1 MFDTLASHRE
11 SAIRVLLVE
20 DNETNRRL
28 LVDYLT
34 FTGYAIWSIADG
46 SEFFAALAECRPDII
61 LLDLKLPTVDGYT
74 LLEQLQQDVQ
84 WQSIPVIVVSAL
96 AFKADRQRALAL
108 GACRYLVKPV
118 GLEHLRQVIAEE
130 IQMRQSPG

>member
-46 SEFFAALAECRPDII
+46 NEFFAALAECRPDII
-61 LLDLKLPTVDGYT
+61 LLDLKLPTDRK
-74 LLEQLQQDVQ
+74 
-84 WQSIPVIVVSAL
+84 SVV
-96 AFKADRQRALAL
+96 
-108 GACRYLVKPV
+108 
-118 GLEHLRQVIAEE
+118 
-130 IQMRQSPG
+130 

>member
-1 MFDTLASHRE
+1 MFDTLASNRE

-34 FTGYAIWSIADG
+34 FAGYATFSIADG
-46 SEFFAALAECRPDII
+46 GEFFTALAEWCPDLI

-74 LLEQLQQDVQ
+74 LLAQLQKDEK

-96 AFKADRQRALAL
+96 AFKADQQRALAL

-130 IQMRQSPG
+130 IQKRLTLG